1 MKRPIQRNRSLAIA
15 ASRPAAPGLWFYL
28 LAGSALLAFWFTA
41 SLALR

>member
-28 LAGSALLAFWFTA
+28 LAATALLASWFTVSA
-41 SLALR
+41 ALR